1 MACISLLLALDT
13 KNAYS
18 AKMIITPSHYH
29 ILELKTDPYFLLKQ
43 KDAVSSNQLGVYFD
57 PELNAFFYR
66 PPRTR
71 SSVCSAVPPP
81 SWTSSVWPTR
91 KRCPLLTILSLLSSL
106 WSSRQTLPVCC
117 PPFSTYRVSMVTGS
131 GERSSTGGYSSV
143 QRSSSSKT
151 WTTTNDHGL

>member
-18 AKMIITPSHYH
+18 AKMIITPSHYN
-29 ILELKTDPYFLLKQ
+29 ILELNRSIFFIKK

-81 SWTSSVWPTR
+81 S
-91 KRCPLLTILSLLSSL
+91 
-106 WSSRQTLPVCC
+106 
-117 PPFSTYRVSMVTGS
+117 
-131 GERSSTGGYSSV
+131 
-143 QRSSSSKT
+143 
-151 WTTTNDHGL
+151 

>member
-18 AKMIITPSHYH
+18 AKMIITPSSYH
-29 ILELKTDPYFLLKQ
+29 ILELKRSIFFIKK

-66 PPRTR
+66 PQRTR

-81 SWTSSVWPTR
+81 S
-91 KRCPLLTILSLLSSL
+91 
-106 WSSRQTLPVCC
+106 
-117 PPFSTYRVSMVTGS
+117 
-131 GERSSTGGYSSV
+131 
-143 QRSSSSKT
+143 
-151 WTTTNDHGL
+151 